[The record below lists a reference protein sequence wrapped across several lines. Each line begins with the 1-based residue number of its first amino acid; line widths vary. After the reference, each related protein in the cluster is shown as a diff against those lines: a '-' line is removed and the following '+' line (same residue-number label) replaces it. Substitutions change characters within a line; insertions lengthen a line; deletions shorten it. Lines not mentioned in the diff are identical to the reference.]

1 MKASNYFHGPERYNC
16 AQAVL
21 KAFQE
26 KYNIPEGTI
35 LEYAK
40 FGAGRADKG
49 LCGALFALH
58 HIVETPEQ
66 IAAVNSDFEKYAGS
80 IKCKEIKKL
89 NRLSCKGC
97 VNLSIEILKLPYHAG
112 MKNQP

>member
-1 MKASNYFHGPERYNC
+1 MKASDYFHGPEGYNC

-21 KAFQE
+21 KTLQ
-26 KYNIPEGTI
+26 NIYTI
-35 LEYAK
+35 ADSTITAYAK
-40 FGAGRADKG
+40 FGGGRADNG

-58 HIVETPEQ
+58 HVIKTPEQ

-80 IKCKEIKKL
+80 TKCKEIKKL

-112 MKNQP
+112 MKNQL